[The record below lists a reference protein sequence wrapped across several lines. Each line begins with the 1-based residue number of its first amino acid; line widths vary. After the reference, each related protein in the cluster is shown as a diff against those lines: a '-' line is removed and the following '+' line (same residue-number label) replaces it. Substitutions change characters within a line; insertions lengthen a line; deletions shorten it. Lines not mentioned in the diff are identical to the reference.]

1 MSAPPYQKLFWG
13 SYHKHTAHL
22 SHAREHGAY
31 LLLIGALWNNE
42 GRLPADDATLAGYA
56 KLSPKE
62 WEAIKPK
69 LINGALLKIVRG
81 KLIQPRVTED
91 LAKYRDTSGKRKMAG
106 KAGGMASVGKRAL
119 NQEANA
125 TVLPT
130 KPEPEP
136 KKERTP
142 SPQGGGVDLKRFSKA
157 LAVTADAGC
166 GFALMV
172 DRIHKA
178 QPVVEGKRRSTAPD
192 VQRALGGALKRGG
205 MPSAI
210 WSAVQAYY
218 ALPAS
223 TKDGGQFAHGAAVV
237 LNKDRWK
244 EFLAPAAEA
253 GHGNSA
259 GPAPTF
265 NAPPVRA
272 SIVQATD
279 EDFARSFVDPYCRW
293 VPDGRRLEASKPA
306 VVAILTGK
314 LAAWATRNDVT
325 IALMS
330 ANDAPAL
337 FAEEDAA

>member
-31 LLLIGALWNNE
+31 LLLIAALWNNE
-42 GRLPADDATLAGYA
+42 GKLPADDDTLAGHA
-56 KLSPKE
+56 KLTMKE
-62 WEAIKPK
+62 WQAIKPK
-69 LINGALLKIVRG
+69 LIRPTLLRIVRG
-81 KLIQPRVTED
+81 KLTQPRVTDD
-91 LAKYRDTSGKRKMAG
+91 LAKYRDTSGKRKEAG

-125 TVLPT
+125 DGLPT

-142 SPQGGGVDLKRFSKA
+142 SPQGGEVDLKRFSKA
-157 LAVTADAGC
+157 LLVSADAGC
-166 GFALMV
+166 GFDLMV

-218 ALPAS
+218 GLPAS

-244 EFLAPAAEA
+244 EFLAPAADT
-253 GHGNSA
+253 GHGNST

-265 NAPPVRA
+265 NAPAVRA

-279 EDFARSFVDPYCRW
+279 EEFARSYVDHYCRW
-293 VPDGRRLEASKPA
+293 VPEGRRLEASKPA

-314 LAAWATRNDVT
+314 LSAWAKVKDVT

-330 ANDAPAL
+330 DNDAPAL
-337 FAEEDAA
+337 FAEENAA

>member
-69 LINGALLKIVRG
+69 LINGTMLKIVRG

-106 KAGGMASVGKRAL
+106 KAGGNASAGKQAL
-119 NQEANA
+119 NREANA
-125 TVLPT
+125 GGLPT

-136 KKERTP
+136 EPKKERAP
-142 SPQGGGVDLKRFSKA
+142 SPQGGEIDLKRFSKA
-157 LAVTADAGC
+157 LLVTADAGC
-166 GFALMV
+166 GFDLMV

-178 QPVVEGKRRSTAPD
+178 QPIVEGKRRSTGPD

-244 EFLAPAAEA
+244 EFLAPAE
-253 GHGNSA
+253 
-259 GPAPTF
+259 GPAASAPVASTF
-265 NAPPVRA
+265 NAPAVRA

-279 EDFARSFVDPYCRW
+279 EDFARRYVDHYCRW
-293 VPDGRRLEASKPA
+293 ESAGRRLEAKTPA
-306 VVAILTGK
+306 VVAALTGK
-314 LAAWATRNDVT
+314 LSAWASRNDVT

-330 ANDAPAL
+330 ANDTPPL

>member
-1 MSAPPYQKLFWG
+1 MRLYWG
-13 SYHKHTAHL
+13 DYSRKTRHL
-22 SHAREHGAY
+22 KKAAEHGAY
-31 LLLIGALWNNE
+31 LLLIGALWDA
-42 GRLPADDATLAGYA
+42 GGKLPADDETLADHA
-56 KLSPKE
+56 LLTPKE
-62 WEAIKPK
+62 WAGMKARIMPFFK
-69 LINGALLKIVRG
+69 VSRG
-81 KLIQPRVTED
+81 MLTQTRVTEE
-91 LAKYRDTSGKRKMAG
+91 LAKFRDTSGKRKMAG
-106 KAGGMASVGKRAL
+106 KAGGSASAGKLAL
-119 NQEANA
+119 NPEANA
-125 TVLPT
+125 KQMPT
-130 KPEPEP
+130 QSES

-142 SPQGGGVDLKRFSKA
+142 SPQGGEVDLKRFSKA

-166 GFALMV
+166 GFDLMV

-205 MPSAI
+205 SPSAI

-265 NAPPVRA
+265 NAPAVRA

-279 EDFARSFVDPYCRW
+279 EDFARSYVDHYCRW
-293 VPDGRRLEASKPA
+293 VPTGRRLEATKPA

-314 LAAWATRNDVT
+314 LSAWAKAKDVT

-337 FAEEDAA
+337 FGDEAAA